1 MTFYSLLWGL
11 KDLLFSTLRHE
22 RPFIAHFEALILKDI
37 LFLSLRLQDLLC
49 LNLSLQWPF
58 ILYSEA
64 WGTSYSLLWNIQDLL
79 FFILR
84 LQGLLSSTLRHPRPL
99 IPYSETLRTFS
110 SPSLRHKDLFYSLCS
125 LQTFYSLLWV
135 MKDPFIS
142 LIKTSILIFPTL
154 RHETLP
160 LSLTYSPMTSYSL
173 FWGILI
179 HSFLISCYIKPLSP
193 LFSTFLSS
201 LTLEAPRPQ
210 FLPTYERP
218 SFSSTY
224 S

>member
-84 LQGLLSSTLRHPRPL
+84 LQGPLILYSQTSKTSYSLLWDIKNLLIPFSEAQRPL
-99 IPYSETLRTFS
+99 
-110 SPSLRHKDLFYSLCS
+110 LFLCS